1 MSEKRAVR
9 GWRCRLRRCRCKQ
22 QRQRIPQKLGEAGE
36 TLAPSEELRT
46 AQFLISSFLPV
57 SQTLE
62 KTRGESLLWFKPL
75 GVWSVW
81 SHVPVLQ

>member
-1 MSEKRAVR
+1 MKVAMVECICNGRTLRAR
-9 GWRCRLRRCRCKQ
+9 WGQKQ
-22 QRQRIPQKLGEAGE
+22 RSPQKLGEAGE